1 MPHRGP
7 STCAVALVL
16 VLAGAIAAP
25 AGAAAWRPDVEAAR
39 AFAAHRAGTVAFAVR
54 MPRHLWGVHL
64 DRRFPSASV
73 VKAMLL
79 VAYLRSRPVRGRPL
93 RAADRALLSPMI
105 RRSDN
110 VAATRVRDIVGS
122 AALERL
128 ARRVGMTRFHA
139 NPVWGFST
147 ITARDQTRYF
157 LHIDRWMPARHR
169 RYGMRLL
176 RTVVPSQRWGIAR
189 VVPPGWTIAFK
200 GGWGAGTGAV
210 DHQVALL
217 RRGAE
222 RVSIA
227 VLTVGS
233 PSHAYGKASERGVA
247 RRLLRGLSAP
257 LAHARRHRHARG
269 AGASDLEQRVEGL
282 RVGHPAAARHHVRDR

>member
-1 MPHRGP
+1 VPRRGP
-7 STCAVALVL
+7 ILAALA
-16 VLAGAIAAP
+16 VLALAGPA
-25 AGAAAWRPDVEAAR
+25 AGASAASWRPGVAAAR
-39 AFAAHRAGTVAFAVR
+39 AWTAQRTGTISVAVR
-54 MPRHLWGVHL
+54 TPHHLWGSRL

-79 VAYLRSRPVRGRPL
+79 VTYLRSRAVRRRPL

-110 VAATRVRDIVGS
+110 VAATRVRDIVGD
-122 AALERL
+122 AALERV

-139 NPVWGFST
+139 NPIWGYST
-147 ITARDQTRYF
+147 ITARDQTRFF

-169 RYGMRLL
+169 AYGMRLL
-176 RTVVPSQRWGIAR
+176 RTIIPPQRWGIAR
-189 VVPPGWTIAFK
+189 VVPRGWTIAFK

-233 PSHAYGKASERGVA
+233 PSHA
-247 RRLLRGLSAP
+247 
-257 LAHARRHRHARG
+257 
-269 AGASDLEQRVEGL
+269 
-282 RVGHPAAARHHVRDR
+282 